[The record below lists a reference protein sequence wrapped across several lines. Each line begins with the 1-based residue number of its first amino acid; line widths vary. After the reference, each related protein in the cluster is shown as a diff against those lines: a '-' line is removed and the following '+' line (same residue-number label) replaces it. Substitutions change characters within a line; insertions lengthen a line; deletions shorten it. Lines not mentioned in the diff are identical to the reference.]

1 VKIFERLLK
10 HITNTAMTH
19 QGFSKEL
26 VFAEINRDRN
36 NIDSLKIPRA
46 GSRGIF
52 VILRRYL
59 LLR

>member
-1 VKIFERLLK
+1 
-10 HITNTAMTH
+10 MTH

-59 LLR
+59 VLR